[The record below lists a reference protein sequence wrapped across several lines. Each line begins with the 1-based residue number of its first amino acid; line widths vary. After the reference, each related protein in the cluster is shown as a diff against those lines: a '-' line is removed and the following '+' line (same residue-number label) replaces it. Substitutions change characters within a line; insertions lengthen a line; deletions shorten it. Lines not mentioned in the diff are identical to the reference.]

1 MNSESL
7 AHTRQKDP
15 MPHGGCSQG
24 RHAEGKM
31 FHGRSKSLKHV
42 YFTAPFIGS
51 PRRKLSPGLWIQ
63 TVVAFRVGV
72 TAGEKHERT
81 F

>member
-1 MNSESL
+1 
-7 AHTRQKDP
+7 
-15 MPHGGCSQG
+15 
-24 RHAEGKM
+24 M